1 MPNHT
6 FTHVLN
12 LALKRE
18 LGDHIDQKGSIVL
31 PDKLRFDFSHN
42 AAIEPTKLKVRVMAL
57 WIACRKM
64 HEVRTGVMLCCCF
77 SLFMLPDKLRLI
89 RCSQYAA
96 TEPIKLKV

>member
-1 MPNHT
+1 MCHRVDPGRRARILPNHT

-31 PDKLRFDFSHN
+31 PDKLRFDFSHI

-57 WIACRKM
+57 GLLAGTCTRCGQ
-64 HEVRTGVMLCCCF
+64 ELC
-77 SLFMLPDKLRLI
+77 
-89 RCSQYAA
+89 
-96 TEPIKLKV
+96 

>member
-1 MPNHT
+1 MWRLMCHRVDSGRRARILPNHT

-57 WIACRKM
+57 WAACRKM
-64 HEVRTGVMLCCCF
+64 HEVWTGVML
-77 SLFMLPDKLRLI
+77 LLLPLHVAR
-89 RCSQYAA
+89 
-96 TEPIKLKV
+96 